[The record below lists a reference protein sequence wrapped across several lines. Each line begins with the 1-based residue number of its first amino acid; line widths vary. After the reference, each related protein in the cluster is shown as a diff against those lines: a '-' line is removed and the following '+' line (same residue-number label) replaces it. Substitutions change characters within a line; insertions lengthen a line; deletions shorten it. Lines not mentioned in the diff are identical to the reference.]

1 MSIEG
6 GAIDLSSCQKTVKWS
21 CLLMQNQESAC
32 WFVDPSH
39 FFPNLYLKNWKN
51 DLILATSIS
60 DGLVMFWISFYS
72 GIRDVILV
80 MT

>member
-51 DLILATSIS
+51 DLIRSYIGNS
-60 DGLVMFWISFYS
+60 LVY
-72 GIRDVILV
+72 GIAF
-80 MT
+80 